1 MTKLTGKV
9 ILVTGANRG
18 QGEIIA
24 KHLASEGATII
35 VAARS
40 YSKAQ
45 VVAEQIGEQA
55 TACQLD
61 VSKADDWDAA
71 ITMIVQKFNQL
82 DVLVNNA
89 GVFLKKPFMETT
101 VEEYQDLIQVNQ
113 LSVFLGM
120 KAAAKQMITQQSGSI
135 INNVSISS
143 FSPITHSSVYASTKA
158 AVATLSKA
166 TAMELG
172 RDGIRVNMVHPGL
185 IETEMAKGLYDQAS
199 LAEQIPLARPGYPSD
214 VAKAI
219 SFLASDDSSYCTGTE
234 IVVDGGV
241 TIGNQL

>member
-1 MTKLTGKV
+1 M

-18 QGEIIA
+18 QGKMIA

-35 VAARS
+35 VAARHFS
-40 YSKAQ
+40 DAQ
-45 VVAEQIGEQA
+45 TVVEEIGEQA

-61 VSKADDWDAA
+61 VTQADEWDAA
-71 ITMIVQKFNQL
+71 MSIIMQNFNKL

-89 GVFLKKPFMETT
+89 GVFLKKPFIETT
-101 VEEYQDLIQVNQ
+101 AEEYLNLIEVNQ

-120 KAAAKQMITQQSGSI
+120 QAAARQMIPLKQGSI

-166 TAMELG
+166 TAVELG

-185 IETEMAKGLYDQAS
+185 IETEMAQGLYDQES
-199 LAEQIPLARPGYPSD
+199 LAEHIPLARPGYPSD

-219 SFLASDDSSYCTGTE
+219 AFLASDDSSYCTGTE

-241 TIGNQL
+241 TIGNRL